1 MNKASDNDCNSSCN
15 SWFFSLSP
23 CELTL
28 LATAV
33 SLILSEGIDG
43 CQRAVLGNF
52 LLSVGQNIVTFD
64 TQASCLNQ

>member
-1 MNKASDNDCNSSCN
+1 MSKDCNSGCD
-15 SWFFSLSP
+15 SWLFSLSP

-33 SLILSEGIDG
+33 ALVLSEGIDG

-52 LLSVGQNIVTFD
+52 ILSVGQNIVTFD
-64 TQASCLNQ
+64 AQESCLKQ